1 MRIGIQTWGSEGD
14 IRPFLALGYALATR
28 GHAVE
33 LIYTEI
39 QDRRYEEV
47 ARALGF
53 TARAVASPVLH
64 DPQRIADVGLKL
76 LKTTNPLTQG
86 LLISRAM
93 LEPIIEPAYQAA
105 LDLCRRSDLVIQH
118 FILHGARAAAD
129 ISGTP
134 VVTVAFAHMLT
145 PSRYIHPQ
153 ATPRLGEWGNVLEWA
168 IASLALNKT
177 LLKDVNRFRAKVGLP
192 PFADL
197 MRDAWASHRLNLIAS
212 SRALLDRP
220 ADWPAWNQ
228 MCGFLELPGHEH
240 ETVSPDVDAFLSAG
254 PPPVFMGFG
263 SLMPVGGT
271 GHLDETIAIFEGA
284 ARLAGVRAI
293 IQSETERP
301 ATESVLYVQRTP
313 HRLVFPRCAGVVHHA
328 GAGTTHSTL
337 RAGVPSIPIPHVSD
351 QFAWSDELRRLGI
364 APKPIRR
371 MSLTTERLAGRIIE
385 VLNTPAMKAAAMTM
399 SERMKGDNG
408 PAVAADLVE
417 SAFDWDATTA
427 PAVE

>member
-1 MRIGIQTWGSEGD
+1 VRIGIQTWGSEGD
-14 IRPFLALGYALATR
+14 IRPFLALGHALATR

-64 DPQRIADVGLKL
+64 DPQRIVDVGLKL
-76 LKTTNPLTQG
+76 LKTSNPLTQG
-86 LLISRAM
+86 LLISRAI

-105 LDLCRRSDLVIQH
+105 LDLCRRSDIVIQH

-134 VVTVAFAHMLT
+134 LVTVAFAHMLT

-153 ATPRLGEWGNVLEWA
+153 GTPRLGEWGNVLEWA
-168 IASLALNKT
+168 MASLALNNT

-197 MRDAWASHRLNLIAS
+197 MRDAWASHRLHLIAS
-212 SRALLDRP
+212 SPALLDRP
-220 ADWPAWNQ
+220 ADWPEWNQ
-228 MCGFLELPGHEH
+228 MCGFLELPVHEH
-240 ETVSPDVDAFLSAG
+240 ETVSPDVEAFLSAG

-271 GHLDETIAIFEGA
+271 GHLEETIAIFASA

-293 IQSETERP
+293 IQSVIERP
-301 ATESVLYVQRTP
+301 PTESVLHVKRTP
-313 HRLVFPRCAGVVHHA
+313 HRFVFPRCAAVVHHA

-351 QFAWSDELRRLGI
+351 QFAWADELRRLGM

-371 MSLTTERLAGRIIE
+371 MSLTTERLARRITE
-385 VLNTPAMKAAAMTM
+385 VLNTPSMKAAAMTM
-399 SERMKGDNG
+399 SERMKRDNG

-417 SAFDWDATTA
+417 SAFDGHATTA